1 MGIPEADTAILTGRT
16 APDKRSLVWGI
27 QRVFFCTPQT
37 VDKDLSAE
45 RVDPKQIVCIVLDE
59 AHKATGDYA
68 YCKVVQRLEEAGA
81 KFRILG
87 LSGTCGF
94 LFLDLCGTFGY
105 LVWQCLTL
113 YR

>member
-1 MGIPEADTAILTGRT
+1 MGIPEVDTAVMTGKTPPSR
-16 APDKRSLVWGI
+16 RSMVWGT

-37 VDKDLSAE
+37 VDKDLAAE
-45 RVDPKQIVCIVLDE
+45 RVDSKQIVCIVLDE

-87 LSGTCGF
+87 LSGT
-94 LFLDLCGTFGY
+94 
-105 LVWQCLTL
+105 
-113 YR
+113 